1 MRIVVIS
8 PESEDPREVAAM
20 EGLFAEGLLH
30 YHVRKPAWTPAVLE
44 AWLRALPVTWRPR
57 IVLHQHHALVGAL
70 GLGGRHEKGDSR
82 RAQGPSRSCHDLV
95 ALRRYLKAFDQVI
108 FGPLFPSISK
118 PGYAPAADF
127 PWAELKGILK
137 GRGAKGS
144 ARVLAI
150 GGITER
156 GLGRCA
162 ELGFDG
168 AAVHGAVWGDEDPVA
183 AYAAIRD
190 AAEKLEA
197 ARRAA

>member
-1 MRIVVIS
+1 MKIVVIS

-20 EGLFAEGLLH
+20 EGFFAEGLGH
-30 YHVRKPAWTPAVLE
+30 YHVRKPAWTPAFLE
-44 AWLRALPVTWRPR
+44 AWLRALPVAWRAR
-57 IVLHQHHALVGAL
+57 IVLHQHHALVAAL
-70 GLGGRHEKGDSR
+70 GLGSRHEKGDSK

-108 FGPLFPSISK
+108 FGPLFPSLSK

-127 PWAELKGILK
+127 PWAELKSVLK

-150 GGITER
+150 GGITAR

-168 AAVHGAVWGDEDPVA
+168 AAVHGAVWGESNPVA

-190 AAEKLEA
+190 VAEQLEA
-197 ARRAA
+197 SRRAA